1 MDLLSQPW
9 PWFVAGPIIGLCV
22 PALLLLGNR
31 RFGISSNLRHM
42 CAAIAPGSVE
52 LFRYDW
58 RQRGAWNLVFLAGT
72 VAGGFIAWQVLTIPD
87 VQLSPATHEA
97 LTALGI
103 QRFTGLAPGDVF
115 SWSALATWPGFL
127 SIVAGGFLVGFGTA
141 YAGGCTSGHAIFGLA
156 TLQAASL
163 AAVVGFFAGGLIA
176 THWLLP
182 LLFRG

>member
-1 MDLLSQPW
+1 M
-9 PWFVAGPIIGLCV
+9 
-22 PALLLLGNR
+22 
-31 RFGISSNLRHM
+31 
-42 CAAIAPGSVE
+42 
-52 LFRYDW
+52 
-58 RQRGAWNLVFLAGT
+58 
-72 VAGGFIAWQVLTIPD
+72 LTIPD

-97 LTALGI
+97 LIALGI

-163 AAVVGFFAGGLIA
+163 PPLSASSPAV
-176 THWLLP
+176 
-182 LLFRG
+182 